1 MQKHAVVR
9 DPVLLALLALALLL
23 GPVFLLGPGGSATS
37 WVIQAALD
45 VSMVYFAFRLARH
58 PEMPAPGRRFW
69 QVVLLA
75 CASCAIGDTYQTLYV
90 LTHPGTT
97 RITLVQS
104 VFVVAGMA
112 TVVVATLRH
121 PLGGVG
127 RQRLRLWFDTGTVL
141 TGVAVFLWYFLLAE
155 ELGGRQDA
163 DRWAAAA
170 TAVVM
175 LLIAF
180 GVLKL
185 LLSGTAPFTRFAGT
199 AAALGVAGTAVAAPA
214 ITGLVGAPSPGL
226 LIMVQLAPCVL
237 TTAAVR
243 LQQLRVDQLALRL
256 PGELGPRSSRLPY
269 LAVVATQML
278 LIWSLR
284 DGVMDSRVW
293 GVAIG
298 VVLITALVLG
308 RQQVAFR
315 DNERLLAEL
324 DEQSERFR
332 ALVQNTSDLTLVVD
346 ETGRVE
352 YASPASERVLGLTP
366 AQMLGTSLYDRTN
379 ADDIVGVQALAKRLA
394 ARPGL
399 GITTQ
404 VRLRHADGSYRWLD
418 IVSTDLRHNPS
429 VNGVVLNAR
438 DATET
443 RELHDELRRQASH
456 DALTGLANRVLLH
469 RRAQESTAGEVSMLL
484 IDLDGFKQVNDE
496 YGHHAGD
503 QVLQAVAE
511 RLTGLLG
518 RGELAAR
525 LGGDEFA
532 VLLPGTGGPAAE
544 KLAEQIATMV
554 AEPMMIGGRWLTV
567 GASVGVASGDPGE
580 ADGLLREA
588 DALMYQRKKA
598 RKAEGAALTDD
609 PFGLAT
615 ADHQRR

>member
-1 MQKHAVVR
+1 MRNRAVVT
-9 DPVLLALLALALLL
+9 DPFLLALLTLGLLL
-23 GPVFLLGPGGSATS
+23 APLFLLGPGGTATS
-37 WVIQAALD
+37 WVIQATLD
-45 VSMVYFAFRLARH
+45 VLMVYFAWRMARH

-75 CASCAIGDTYQTLYV
+75 CASCAVGDTYQTLYV
-90 LTHPGTT
+90 ITHPGTT

-127 RQRLRLWFDTGTVL
+127 RQRLRLWFDAATVL
-141 TGVAVFLWYFLLAE
+141 TGVGVFLWYFLLADE
-155 ELGGRQDA
+155 IGGRQDA

-170 TAVVM
+170 TALVM

-199 AAALGVAGTAVAAPA
+199 AAALGVAGTALAAP
-214 ITGLVGAPSPGL
+214 ITTGLVVDPGPGL
-226 LIMVQLAPCVL
+226 MIVVQLAPCVL
-237 TTAAVR
+237 TTSAFR
-243 LQQLRVDQLALRL
+243 LQQLQVGRLASRM

-269 LAVVATQML
+269 LAVVATQL
-278 LIWSLR
+278 LMIFALR

-315 DNERLLAEL
+315 DNERLLGEL

-352 YASPASERVLGLTP
+352 YASPAAERVLGLTP
-366 AQMLGTSLYDRTN
+366 EQMLGTNLYDRTN
-379 ADDIVGVQALAKRLA
+379 ADDVTGVHALAKRLA
-394 ARPGL
+394 ASPGL

-443 RELHDELRRQASH
+443 RELHDELQRQASH

-469 RRAQESTAGEVSMLL
+469 RRTQESTAGTVSILL

-511 RLTGLLG
+511 RLNGLLG
-518 RGELAAR
+518 KGELAAR

-532 VLLPGTGGPAAE
+532 VLLPGTSGSEAA
-544 KLAEQIATMV
+544 KLAERIATVV
-554 AEPMMIGGRWLTV
+554 AEPMMIAGHWLTV
-567 GASVGVASGDPGE
+567 GASVGAATGEPGE
-580 ADGLLREA
+580 GDGLLREA

-598 RKAEGAALTDD
+598 GKAEGTAHPDGPL
-609 PFGLAT
+609 GLVSH
-615 ADHQRR
+615 HQRR